1 MERNYINPT
10 YPRPRTGGNPIE
22 QHTGRKEPV
31 TQGGSW
37 DSLRVVEEREVT
49 PNGRYGKWLQ
59 TTISFRSE
67 ERSKVSKLK
76 GVKTYILQI
85 TLQDFFN
92 VVTLTLHI

>member
-1 MERNYINPT
+1 M
-10 YPRPRTGGNPIE
+10 
-22 QHTGRKEPV
+22 
-31 TQGGSW
+31 
-37 DSLRVVEEREVT
+37 T